1 MKVLV
6 KYTDRSGKPGE
17 TTVDVQP
24 AHDSRFENGG
34 FYATQLALW
43 GCGKNS
49 GTVPGAIRMLMQDMA
64 ELTFCTEVQGFSPAM
79 ESAIRQVQQGEDVTV
94 VAKQRGFMVHEVLA
108 AVELR
113 KRGH

>member
-64 ELTFCTEVQGFSPAM
+64 ELTFCTEAGGATDC
-79 ESAIRQVQQGEDVTV
+79 EGE
-94 VAKQRGFMVHEVLA
+94 R
-108 AVELR
+108 
-113 KRGH
+113 